1 MELLVGGLSAESKIA
16 YYKDDKCVWEMPM
29 NCPKYICTDGKYYYS
44 YSQGNPLVLY
54 SFEKVGDAFEVRS
67 TLELSETTL
76 SHLAYSKTQN
86 MLFCSSMDS
95 GYMHAVNVCDG
106 VFVGV
111 AFSEI
116 PGGEAPSKCHQV
128 VLNSE
133 ENVAIVVNILR
144 NKIFF
149 NEFADGVFT
158 EKSHMFFEGD
168 ILPRH
173 VMYSAGEEVLYL
185 VTEKSNEII
194 VIDYKNQCVIER
206 QPINPTYVF
215 QGAQGATLQMD
226 TEKKALYVCIRGYNT
241 ISEFKILDDFTL
253 EFVKAFDMHGANS
266 RHMILSA
273 DKKNLVCANID
284 TSNFSVINVETCELV
299 MNIPF
304 KEAISAIE
312 VK

>member
-1 MELLVGGLSAESKIA
+1 MELLVGSLSAEGKIA
-16 YYKDDKCVWEMPM
+16 YYKDDKCVWEMDM

-67 TLELSETTL
+67 TLELNETTL
-76 SHLAYSKTQN
+76 SHLAYSKTQD
-86 MLFCSSMDS
+86 MLFASSMDS
-95 GYMHAVNVCDG
+95 GFMHAINVEDG
-106 VFVGV
+106 IFKSV
-111 AFSEI
+111 AFAEI

-128 VLNSE
+128 VLNKE
-133 ENVAIVVNILR
+133 ENLAIVVNILR
-144 NKIFF
+144 NKVFF
-149 NEFADGVFT
+149 NEFKDGKFS
-158 EKSHMFFEGD
+158 EKSVMFFEGD

-173 VMYSAGEEVLYL
+173 VMFTAGEEFLYL

-194 VIDYKNQCVIER
+194 VIDYKNQTVVQR

-215 QGAQGATLQMD
+215 DGAQGATLQMD

-241 ISEFKILDDFTL
+241 ISEFKIADDFTL
-253 EFVKAFDMHGANS
+253 EFVKAYDMHGDNS
-266 RHMILSA
+266 RHMILTA
-273 DKKNLVCANID
+273 DKKYLVCANIG
-284 TSNFSVINVETCELV
+284 TSNFSVIDVESAALV
-299 MNIPF
+299 LNIPF